1 MKRNATIV
9 ILAAITI
16 AATGCITLPP
26 QDDVPDLLDSI
37 QSLRDN
43 AILLQ
48 GDIEAYQA
56 AQSIG
61 DRQAQVRHALQA
73 IVRLRTMQHVLQ
85 DARHALKL

>member
-1 MKRNATIV
+1 MKSQLLLVSLMAVT
-9 ILAAITI
+9 L
-16 AATGCITLPP
+16 TGCITMPP
-26 QDDVPDLLDSI
+26 MDDVPDLLDSI

-43 AILLQ
+43 AVLLQ

-73 IVRLRTMQHVLQ
+73 IVRLRTMQHALQ
-85 DARHALKL
+85 DARSSLKL

>member
-1 MKRNATIV
+1 MKLQVLLVSLI
-9 ILAAITI
+9 AI
-16 AATGCITLPP
+16 ALTGCITMPP
-26 QDDVPDLLDSI
+26 MDDVPDLLDSI

-48 GDIEAYQA
+48 SDIEAYKA
-56 AQSIG
+56 AQAIG

-73 IVRLRTMQHVLQ
+73 VMRLREMQHALQ

>member
-1 MKRNATIV
+1 MKLQVLLVSLVIV
-9 ILAAITI
+9 TL
-16 AATGCITLPP
+16 TGCITMPP
-26 QDDVPDLLDSI
+26 MDDVPDLLDSI

-48 GDIEAYQA
+48 GDIEAYKA

-73 IVRLRTMQHVLQ
+73 VVRLRTMQHALQ
-85 DARHALKL
+85 DARSSLNL